1 MTLSVAFSDL
11 TRQQARGPQGIK
23 RESNYTADVVL
34 GPGVKFQ
41 SLWTRCVS
49 VLTPEDVISGAA
61 INGHPGAYV
70 LGLEDTRI
78 TFFSQQVRALE
89 LAYALQREQFI
100 RENARIAVIGGG
112 AAGVT
117 FAAALAL
124 QGGANVHLF
133 EQADDLLPLQ
143 GAASRRR
150 IDPHIY
156 EWPKPYASHEL
167 AQLPIL
173 DWRSGSAMEVRAAV
187 LREFD
192 QLKAALEQKP
202 TIRLRHTVTS
212 IVPRGSGFQVHFT
225 HDAPADG
232 RQTAEHEFDIVV
244 LAIGFGIER
253 PSPIPNTQT
262 ESYWRDAG
270 VPEASIDGNPA
281 PTFFVSGNGDGG
293 LIDLIASAE
302 RSFRHAE
309 IVRGIAQRASVQALR
324 EPLLAIDI
332 RALDAEAAGDGFDF
346 IAAYDAEIGAEVV
359 RLGLLDDLQGR
370 LRPGVQL
377 YFQTQQPELLSIRT
391 ARLNRLVVYLL
402 KKVCDRNNPSS
413 FNHIVCDEVA
423 SVDSLDTDR
432 PRSRR
437 LRYDTTE
444 VVVDWVIARRG
455 PDRNNIL
462 QPFSNLLADYETD
475 HKAWTRRFPE
485 DSISPKLSEQA
496 RSHFTQ
502 HAARAKLPPPSY
514 RRDEVAQALPR
525 SGMLQLIDG
534 QARWSGDVLLTNVST
549 LWSGAGSHFD
559 LTVVDPPTALGAVL
573 SQAIARLVIHA
584 ADLNL
589 LVDVARWKRFVTDC
603 SSDSQSASGL
613 PVPTLMALGANASIL
628 NPVALPPEHLA
639 AQINQALDHWLL
651 DAIDAHLMRY
661 IAHGEDPQRAVT
673 FVAAA
678 CLRQQMLPIWRNWLF
693 QFRGNPALLSRFLGL
708 ASCAKDEPAAAGE
721 ASTLAGPRLLPSL
734 IRACAVALMV
744 ATAWQTTAPHGA
756 RPGNL
761 VQVSNGSQ
769 RTGHACAAGFIDGED
784 MSVEAQTHAW
794 TTEFVLL
801 PMQSIA
807 PILAASANTSLG
819 TSGTMLL
826 DKAGQAG
833 KMVLAVDPQFRSA
846 AKESAAALGTLLGA
860 IEQKH
865 FAQLRAA
872 IEEKVEANA

>member
-1 MTLSVAFSDL
+1 M
-11 TRQQARGPQGIK
+11 
-23 RESNYTADVVL
+23 
-34 GPGVKFQ
+34 
-41 SLWTRCVS
+41 
-49 VLTPEDVISGAA
+49 LTPEDVISGAA

-100 RENARIAVIGGG
+100 REKARIAVIGGG

-156 EWPKPYASHEL
+156 EWPKPDASHEL

-192 QLKAALEQKP
+192 QLKAAVEQKP
-202 TIRLRHTVTS
+202 KIHLRHTVTGV
-212 IVPRGSGFQVHFT
+212 VPRGSSFQVHFT
-225 HDAPADG
+225 HDTPVGG
-232 RQTAEHEFDIVV
+232 RQTAEHEFDLVV
-244 LAIGFGIER
+244 LAIGFGIEL

-262 ESYWRDAG
+262 QSYWRDAG
-270 VPEASIDGNPA
+270 VPDASIDGNPA

-309 IVRGIAQRASVQALR
+309 IVLGIAQRASVQALR
-324 EPLLAIDI
+324 ERLLAIDT
-332 RALDAEAAGDGFDF
+332 RALAAEAAGDGFDF
-346 IAAYDAEIGAEVV
+346 IAAYEAEIGTEVA

-377 YFQTQQPELLSIRT
+377 YFQTRQPELLSIRT
-391 ARLNRLVVYLL
+391 ARLNRLAVYLL

-413 FNHIVCDEVA
+413 FNHIVCDEVV
-423 SVDSLDTDR
+423 SVNSLDTDR
-432 PRSRR
+432 ARSQR
-437 LRYDTTE
+437 LRYGTTE

-462 QPFSNLLADYETD
+462 QPFSNLLVGYETD
-475 HKAWTRRFPE
+475 HMAWARRFPE
-485 DSISPKLSEQA
+485 DSISPKLSDDT

-514 RRDEVAQALPR
+514 RRDEVVQALPR
-525 SGMLQLIDG
+525 SGMLQLIGG
-534 QARWSGDVLLTNVST
+534 QARWSGDVLLDKVST
-549 LWSGAGSHFD
+549 LWSDTGSRFD
-559 LTVVDPPTALGAVL
+559 LTVVDPPDVLGPGL
-573 SQAIARLVIHA
+573 SHAIARLAIHA

-589 LVDVARWKRFVTDC
+589 LVDVARWKRFVSAC
-603 SSDSQSASGL
+603 SSESMSASGL
-613 PVPTLMALGANASIL
+613 PIPPLKALGGNPSIL
-628 NPVALPPEHLA
+628 NAVALPPEHLA
-639 AQINQALDHWLL
+639 VQINQALDSWLL
-651 DAIDAHLMRY
+651 SALDAHLARY
-661 IAHGEDPQRAVT
+661 IDYGEDPQRAVT

-678 CLRQQMLPIWRNWLF
+678 CLRQRMKPIWQDWLLQF
-693 QFRGNPALLSRFLGL
+693 QRFPELLSRFLCL
-708 ASCAKDEPAAAGE
+708 ASCAKDDPDSAAE
-721 ASTLAGPRLLPSL
+721 ASALAGPRLLPSL

-761 VQVSNGSQ
+761 ARVSNGFQ
-769 RTGHACAAGFIDGED
+769 RTAHACSAGFIDGED

-801 PMQSIA
+801 PMQNIA

-819 TSGTMLL
+819 SSCTLLL
-826 DKAGQAG
+826 DKAGEVG

-846 AKESAAALGTLLGA
+846 AKESAAALGAMLGA
-860 IEQKH
+860 MEQKH

-872 IEEKVEANA
+872 IEEKVEDNA

>member
-1 MTLSVAFSDL
+1 M
-11 TRQQARGPQGIK
+11 
-23 RESNYTADVVL
+23 
-34 GPGVKFQ
+34 
-41 SLWTRCVS
+41 
-49 VLTPEDVISGAA
+49 LTPEDVISGAA
-61 INGHPGAYV
+61 INAHPGAFV

-117 FAAALAL
+117 FAAAIAL
-124 QGGANVHLF
+124 QGGASVSLF
-133 EQADDLLPLQ
+133 EQADRLLPLQ

-156 EWPKPYASHEL
+156 EWPKPNSSHEI
-167 AQLPIL
+167 AHLPIL
-173 DWRSGSAMEVRAAV
+173 DWRSGSAVEVRASV

-192 QLKAALEQKP
+192 QLHAALEQKP
-202 TIRLRHTVTS
+202 TIRLRHTVTGV
-212 IVPRGSGFQVHFT
+212 VPRGSGFQVHFT
-225 HDAPADG
+225 HDAPTGG
-232 RQTAEHEFDIVV
+232 RQDAVHEFDLVV
-244 LAIGFGIER
+244 LAIGFGIELR
-253 PSPIPNTQT
+253 SPIPNTQT
-262 ESYWRDAG
+262 ESYWHDAG

-309 IVRGIAQRASVQALR
+309 IVRSIAQRPSVQVLGER
-324 EPLLAIDI
+324 LLEIDT
-332 RALDAEAAGDGFDF
+332 RALAAELAGNGFDF
-346 IAAYDAEIGAEVV
+346 IAAYDNDIGAEVEQ
-359 RLGLLDDLQGR
+359 LGLLDDLQAR
-370 LRPGVQL
+370 MRPGVQL
-377 YFQTQQPELLSIRT
+377 YFQTRQPELLSIRT
-391 ARLNRLVVYLL
+391 ARLNRLAVYLL

-423 SVDSLDTDR
+423 LVNSLDTDR
-432 PRSRR
+432 ARSQR
-437 LRYDTTE
+437 LRFGTTD
-444 VVVDWVIARRG
+444 VVADWVIARRG
-455 PDRNNIL
+455 PNRNEIL
-462 QPFSNLLADYETD
+462 QPFTDLLAGYEAD

-485 DSISPKLSEQA
+485 DSISPKLSDDT
-496 RSHFTQ
+496 RLHFTK
-502 HAARAKLPPPSY
+502 HAALAKLPPPSH

-525 SGMLQLIDG
+525 SGMLQLING
-534 QARWSGDVLLTNVST
+534 QARWSGDVLPADVST
-549 LWSGAGSHFD
+549 LWSGTGSHFD
-559 LTVVDPPTALGAVL
+559 LTVIDPPTALGPGL
-573 SQAIARLVIHA
+573 SQAIARLAIHA

-589 LVDVARWKRFVTDC
+589 LVDIVRWKPFVNAC

-613 PVPTLMALGANASIL
+613 PLPPLKALGGNASIL
-628 NPVALPPEHLA
+628 SPVTLPPEHLA
-639 AQINQALDHWLL
+639 AQINQALDRWLL
-651 DAIDAHLMRY
+651 EAIDAHLTRY
-661 IAHGEDPQRAVT
+661 IAHGEDPQRTVT

-678 CLRQQMLPIWRNWLF
+678 CLRQQMLPIWRDWMF

-708 ASCAKDEPAAAGE
+708 ASCAKDDPAAAGE
-721 ASTLAGPRLLPSL
+721 ASTLAGPRLLQPL
-734 IRACAVALMV
+734 IRACAIALMV

-756 RPGNL
+756 QPGNL
-761 VQVSNGSQ
+761 VRVSNGSQ

-826 DKAGQAG
+826 DKTGQAG
-833 KMVLAVDPQFRSA
+833 KMVVAVDPQFRLA
-846 AKESAAALGTLLGA
+846 AKESAAALGAMLGA

-872 IEEKVEANA
+872 IEERVEANA